1 MNISGYFSKHEISEE
16 LIIPFASS
24 KPAILMVAGSD
35 DQLCPSVYFVSTVQF
50 FLESHKNLKTYFTL
64 ECRIDVGL
72 QLIISNHFKEST
84 ETYLS

>member
-35 DQLCPSVYFVSTVQF
+35 DQLCPSVYFVSTVQVF
-50 FLESHKNLKTYFTL
+50 WKGHKF
-64 ECRIDVGL
+64 
-72 QLIISNHFKEST
+72 
-84 ETYLS
+84 

>member
-35 DQLCPSVYFVSTVQF
+35 DQLCPSVYFVSRMQRLTQHEKKF
-50 FLESHKNLKTYFTL
+50 S
-64 ECRIDVGL
+64 
-72 QLIISNHFKEST
+72 
-84 ETYLS
+84 

>member
-35 DQLCPSVYFVSTVQF
+35 DQLCPSVYFVSSMQRLPQHGHWQF
-50 FLESHKNLKTYFTL
+50 EQN
-64 ECRIDVGL
+64 
-72 QLIISNHFKEST
+72 
-84 ETYLS
+84 

>member
-35 DQLCPSVYFVSTVQF
+35 DQLCPSVYFVSTIQF
-50 FLESHKNLKTYFTL
+50 FWKCQTILNINCQIKNNSNATSFLRLIRVLPYLK
-64 ECRIDVGL
+64 
-72 QLIISNHFKEST
+72 
-84 ETYLS
+84 